1 MHAETV
7 LKLTMQDTLQQAA
20 QNRDAW
26 IRAYREIV
34 SEHPAAEDL
43 AEQLID
49 SGAAKNK
56 LEEFIAKSNEE

>member
-34 SEHPAAEDL
+34 SC
-43 AEQLID
+43 
-49 SGAAKNK
+49 
-56 LEEFIAKSNEE
+56 